1 MTDAMADLAR
11 HIEDERRNL
20 ERNVSELT
28 ARATAAVDWREHV
41 RRHPG
46 WMVAAALG
54 GGVVLGQLGSRT
66 RHRTESSWSDHA
78 ALADP
83 ERSDAGARPLDP
95 IIGALF
101 AAATSVLATVLVDVL
116 SVPLET
122 APTAPPR

>member
-1 MTDAMADLAR
+1 MTDAMADIAR

-54 GGVVLGQLGSRT
+54 GGVVLGQLGG
-66 RHRTESSWSDHA
+66 
-78 ALADP
+78 ADP
-83 ERSDAGARPLDP
+83 QRSDAGARPLDP